1 MNRSGSGGIPSRVI
15 SLPLVGPGSD
25 PVLRRRGNDLRFAAG
40 FVSLAVLAT
49 CVPFVPHL
57 DRVALL
63 WVMLTAY
70 LGYLFFRSRRGSFD
84 WFEIVVPYGA
94 LFILSYGVGALFY
107 AFVPE
112 ELFRRSLE
120 PYLTPALALAVAGFL
135 AFLAGYAVRG
145 AGTVRRSPLGRWRA
159 AGTGFP
165 LLAGIVGFAGHMANV
180 ATNRQLPVASVF
192 GGLTS
197 AAGQLAFFFF
207 VAWYM
212 GWHSMWSPR
221 RTSLAQRAGFASLCA
236 MASIILALNVGTK
249 EVVVTHGAIPIVA
262 YWHARKTL
270 PVKSIAALVLV
281 VVFVVFPI
289 YNTFRYTERGLDTA
303 SRLQQTVETT
313 RRWDSGTYLE
323 HTFLAFLGRMA
334 YVTSSAA
341 VIRDVGR
348 HVEYKMGETLLL
360 APVSVLIPRLFWP
373 DKPSI
378 VIGREFGETF
388 RLIHER
394 DRQTQIGASSIG
406 ELYWNFG
413 TAGVLVGMF
422 LFGVLYRW
430 WYRRYGE
437 GAETEDALRRAVYVV
452 LLTVCWNIEGGIASM
467 LAGAVK
473 ILLLATFFVVVTRR
487 LGLLV
492 PLPPAPGAADWSK

>member
-1 MNRSGSGGIPSRVI
+1 
-15 SLPLVGPGSD
+15 
-25 PVLRRRGNDLRFAAG
+25 
-40 FVSLAVLAT
+40 
-49 CVPFVPHL
+49 
-57 DRVALL
+57 
-63 WVMLTAY
+63 MLTAY
-70 LGYLFFRSRRGSFD
+70 LGYLFFRSRRGNFD

-107 AFVPE
+107 AFLPG

-135 AFLAGYAVRG
+135 AFLLGYAVRG
-145 AGTVRRSPLGRWRA
+145 AGIVRSSPLGRWRA
-159 AGTGFP
+159 AGTGFL
-165 LLAGIVGFAGHMANV
+165 LLAAAVGFAGHMANV
-180 ATNRQLPVASVF
+180 AVNRQMAVAGVF
-192 GGLTS
+192 AGLTS
-197 AAGQLAFFFF
+197 AAGQFGFFFII
-207 VAWYM
+207 AWYM
-212 GWHSMWSPR
+212 GWHRMWSPGR
-221 RTSLAQRAGFASLCA
+221 WTIGQRAAFVALCA
-236 MASIILALNVGTK
+236 MASIVLFLNVGTK

-262 YWHARKTL
+262 YWHVRRTL
-270 PVKSIAALVLV
+270 PTKSIAALVLM
-281 VVFVVFPI
+281 VVFVVFPV
-289 YNTFRYTERGLDTA
+289 YNTFRYTERGLDTG
-303 SRLQQTVETT
+303 SRLRQTVETT

-334 YVTSSAA
+334 YVTSTAA
-341 VIRDVGR
+341 VVRDVGR
-348 HVEYKMGETLLL
+348 HVDYKLGETLLL

-388 RLIHER
+388 RLIHSR

-422 LFGVLYRW
+422 LFGILYRW

-437 GAETEDALRRAVYVV
+437 GERTDDAVRRAVYVV
-452 LLTVCWNIEGGIASM
+452 LLTLCWNIEGGIASM

-473 ILLLATFFVVVTRR
+473 ILLLVTFFVVISRR

-492 PLPPAPGAADWSK
+492 PLDPVPGAVGWSK